1 MTIFISYSQDGERVR
16 ELVQA
21 LRRHGLRTWRDQD
34 SLDQGAATEVAIETE
49 LERCD
54 IAMIWLGGNTLNSEF
69 VCKNELP
76 LIFHHHTTRG
86 LRVVPLFVDVGVADG
101 TQAVRAATGHE
112 IGGHNGYHFDN
123 TKSLDEH
130 LAAVAAREVRAT
142 LRQRAQA
149 SGGGRPTVR
158 CVTRS
163 DAAAGRDDDDLNLD
177 WITEY
182 PANGALPDAATV
194 DQLQAAL
201 HASSQ
206 HLIATFGAGPVDLH
220 VKCHLHIAIAIGF
233 KLRRV
238 TGMRPRVDV
247 EGSWWQVDVAPALDD
262 AQQLTER
269 FTNGPPGGTRTA
281 IEISLTRDV
290 RPMVN
295 DYIASSGTA
304 YRQRIEL
311 TPTTGP
317 DQQSVTPANVNAW
330 AEQAASTMR
339 ALRSLPGVETIDIFL
354 AAPVAFAVALGWRL
368 NAIGGLRV
376 FHPSA
381 NSGPYTPVW
390 TLPSS

>member
-16 ELVQA
+16 ELVQG

-34 SLDQGAATEVAIETE
+34 SLDQGAATEAAIETE

-54 IAMIWLGGNTLNSEF
+54 TAMIWLGGNTLNSEF

-76 LIFHHHTTRG
+76 LIFHHHMTRG
-86 LRVVPLFVDVGVADG
+86 LRIVPLFVDVDVADG

-112 IGGHNGYHFDN
+112 IGSHNGYRFDDM
-123 TKSLDEH
+123 KSLDEH

-142 LRQRAQA
+142 LRQRAA
-149 SGGGRPTVR
+149 EGGRPTVR

-163 DAAAGRDDDDLNLD
+163 DAAAGQDEADLNFD

-182 PANGALPDAATV
+182 PADGAPPHAATV
-194 DQLQAAL
+194 DQLRAAL
-201 HASSQ
+201 HASAQ
-206 HLIATFGAGPVDLH
+206 HLIGTFGPGPVDLH
-220 VKCHLHIAIAIGF
+220 LKCHLHIAIAIGF
-233 KLRRV
+233 ELRRV
-238 TGMRPRVDV
+238 TGLRPRVDV
-247 EGSWWQVDVAPALDD
+247 EGTRWQVDVAPALDA

-269 FTNGPPGGTRTA
+269 VTNGPAGGTRTA

-290 RPMVN
+290 RPLVN

-304 YRQRIEL
+304 YRRRIEI

-317 DQQSVTPANVNAW
+317 TQQSVTPANINAW
-330 AEQAASTMR
+330 AEQSASTMR
-339 ALRSLPGVETIDIFL
+339 ALRSLPGVETTDIFL
-354 AAPVAFAVALGWRL
+354 AAPVPFAVALGWRL
-368 NAIGGLRV
+368 NAIGGLHV

-381 NSGPYTPVW
+381 NSGAYTQVW
-390 TLPSS
+390 SVPSI